1 MTSNL
6 CVAIHLVAQSN
17 QPWIFH
23 YSLTLLHTSK
33 YAHNWP
39 PMLCETTQKP
49 HKGSR
54 PIMLTEVHIL
64 SFFKIV
70 LKPWNIRT
78 MTRSKSRLKPP
89 HRAVSPTACF
99 ITCLATALRLSVC
112 HLAKCKPN
120 TSQAASP
127 PPQQT
132 VTLVDGPDPLQMWSG
147 RAALTSVM
155 ILLFLTTTNLA
166 LPLLQKP
173 LRGQH
178 ETQSLEKYR
187 TRTWEQPMAQIRGQ

>member
-1 MTSNL
+1 MCSHTFGNTEQPALGFPLQYTQLHKTS
-6 CVAIHLVAQSN
+6 
-17 QPWIFH
+17 
-23 YSLTLLHTSK
+23 
-33 YAHNWP
+33 YAHHWP
-39 PMLCETTQKP
+39 PMLHETTQKP
-49 HKGSR
+49 HKGSQ
-54 PIMLTEVHIL
+54 PTTLTEVHTL
-64 SFFKIV
+64 SFLKTV

-99 ITCLATALRLSVC
+99 ITCLATALRLSAC

-132 VTLVDGPDPLQMWSG
+132 LTLVDTPDPLQMWSG

-155 ILLFLTTTNLA
+155 ILLFLTTTSLA
-166 LPLLQKP
+166 LPLLQMP
-173 LRGQH
+173 LRGWH